1 MTLKYQPFK
10 FNSRETAF
18 SFARGCK
25 KSMAVML
32 GDDEMFWVVCMAD
45 AARMER
51 AGYEWAN

>member
-10 FNSRETAF
+10 FNSRERAF
-18 SFARGCK
+18 AFANHCEK
-25 KSMAVML
+25 AMAVML
-32 GDDEMFWVVCMAD
+32 GDDAKFWVVCLAD